1 MNVLTSHRS
10 RFKRAIQKRQKE
22 TESHIV
28 AKRAATGFATL
39 CFGKPRQ
46 QQEPQ
51 EALPAS
57 EGGDIMD
64 DITADPEEGQK
75 REIATKDQGNQTDDI
90 TNRPEL
96 EDTPTATV
104 IQSLHCGSSL
114 FQSSSTAS
122 TTTPATSFRTGEDIA
137 VAAEAATIDRLQP
150 PGPPDPDRDPD
161 PMLSRVRHAQWSWS
175 WAVKSVKLSQRF
187 VQALLAAHYEFPE
200 MMDKRLLLSHIR
212 SLGRVLRAYAMQQSE
227 FVDLEA
233 TVREDL
239 LRRNTPIFIQVS
251 VHLDNGYSCQ
261 P

>member
-46 QQEPQ
+46 QQERQ

-57 EGGDIMD
+57 EGGDID
-64 DITADPEEGQK
+64 DTTADPKEGRK
-75 REIATKDQGNQTDDI
+75 REIATKDQGNQTDYI

-96 EDTPTATV
+96 EDTPTATATV
-104 IQSLHCGSSL
+104 AQSLHCGSSL

-122 TTTPATSFRTGEDIA
+122 TTPATSFRTGVDTA
-137 VAAEAATIDRLQP
+137 VAAAESATLDRLQP
-150 PGPPDPDRDPD
+150 PGPPDPDPETDPL
-161 PMLSRVRHAQWSWS
+161 LSRVRHAQWSWS
-175 WAVKSVKLSQRF
+175 WSVKSVKLSQRF

-212 SLGRVLRAYAMQQSE
+212 SLGRVLPAYAMQQAE
-227 FVDLEA
+227 FADLEE

-251 VHLDNGYSCQ
+251 AHLH
-261 P
+261 

>member
-46 QQEPQ
+46 QQGPR

-57 EGGDIMD
+57 EGGDMD
-64 DITADPEEGQK
+64 DITADPEDGRK

-90 TNRPEL
+90 TNRPVL
-96 EDTPTATV
+96 EDTPTVA
-104 IQSLHCGSSL
+104 QSLHYSISL

-122 TTTPATSFRTGEDIA
+122 TATPATSVRTGEDTA

-150 PGPPDPDRDPD
+150 PGPPPDLEQPD

-212 SLGRVLRAYAMQQSE
+212 SLGRVLRAYAMQQAE

>member
-1 MNVLTSHRS
+1 MNVFISHRS

-46 QQEPQ
+46 QQGPQ

-57 EGGDIMD
+57 EGGDMD
-64 DITADPEEGQK
+64 DTTADPEDGRK
-75 REIATKDQGNQTDDI
+75 REIATKNQGNQTDDI
-90 TNRPEL
+90 TNRPVL
-96 EDTPTATV
+96 EDTPTVA
-104 IQSLHCGSSL
+104 QSLHCGSSL

-122 TTTPATSFRTGEDIA
+122 TTAPATSFRTGEDTT
-137 VAAEAATIDRLQP
+137 VAEEAATIDRLQP
-150 PGPPDPDRDPD
+150 PGPSPDPDPETD

-175 WAVKSVKLSQRF
+175 WSVKSVKLSQRF

-212 SLGRVLRAYAMQQSE
+212 SLGSVLRAYAMQQAE
-227 FVDLEA
+227 FADLEE

-251 VHLDNGYSCQ
+251 AHLH
-261 P
+261 